1 MTLPPEPSP
10 GSERRGHK
18 TAIPANLDQLLTQE
32 QQLTLNRVA
41 GFGWQLAF
49 VRRPLFESPVAVV
62 ASAELQRFA
71 VLEDDGDVNMLPDI
85 IVRH

>member
-1 MTLPPEPSP
+1 M
-10 GSERRGHK
+10 
-18 TAIPANLDQLLTQE
+18 
-32 QQLTLNRVA
+32 NRVA

-71 VLEDDGDVNMLPDI
+71 VLKDDGGVNMLPDI